1 MKDFVKLTKDTWLFH
16 LSALFTVLLAVISN
30 NMYVIQDSLQE
41 IDSGKRAHNLAE
53 IFVDKGAGITL
64 TNLYITFVA
73 MAILL
78 IIRYAFTSDK
88 RAQEFQI
95 FLPVK
100 QGTRILYEYTMNL
113 SVFVIGWLISI
124 LMYTNKINQLDSGC
138 LQELWKTGVSYL
150 IVLVFLY
157 TALYLGS
164 LLFQNKLA
172 GVTAIVVLYFTHVDT
187 LYWMDELFFDG
198 RLNAYQYAEIAL
210 NDSEFIK
217 RTFVFLVLMLIG
229 IAILSK
235 KKEPA
240 SGKWLYAMWM
250 DYVVAF
256 LGSFVIFCVLFE
268 WFDAYIAMTIAVVVC
283 VIWIRYL
290 VKSSLILRSEWE
302 VR

>member
-1 MKDFVKLTKDTWLFH
+1 M
-16 LSALFTVLLAVISN
+16 
-30 NMYVIQDSLQE
+30 
-41 IDSGKRAHNLAE
+41 
-53 IFVDKGAGITL
+53 DKSAGITL
-64 TNLYITFVA
+64 TNLHITFVA

-88 RAQEFQI
+88 RAKEFQI

-100 QGTRILYEYTMNL
+100 QGTRIVYEYTMNL
-113 SVFVIGWLISI
+113 SVFVIGWLISV

-172 GVTAIVVLYFTHVDT
+172 GVTAIIVLYFTHKDA

-198 RLNAYQYAEIAL
+198 RLNADQYAEIAL
-210 NDSEFIK
+210 NDSEFVK
-217 RTFVFLVLMLIG
+217 RTLVVLVLMLIG

-256 LGSFVIFCVLFE
+256 MGSFVIFCVLFE
-268 WFDAYIAMTIAVVVC
+268 WFDDYIAMTIAVLAC

-290 VKSSLILRSEWE
+290 VKSSQISRNEWE